1 MESFSDK
8 IFYSRLETNP
18 LSQPQL
24 ISSDPGNDAIN
35 VKIDD
40 KRITEISLSFRNEPI
55 QSRDGGL
62 VVHIYNAETFE
73 QDLNKEDY
81 PGVDFFE
88 FSKTEL
94 AAGKVKV
101 KENTGSGHITTTVQL
116 YPSNL
121 TTDKE
126 YYILII
132 WERFSTR
139 ILSLQAS

>member
-1 MESFSDK
+1 MTK
-8 IFYSRLETNP
+8 
-18 LSQPQL
+18 
-24 ISSDPGNDAIN
+24 
-35 VKIDD
+35 
-40 KRITEISLSFRNEPI
+40 KRIIEISLSFRNEPI
-55 QSRDGGL
+55 QSRDDGL

-94 AAGKVKV
+94 AAGKVN
-101 KENTGSGHITTTVQL
+101 ENTGSGHATTTVQL
-116 YPSNL
+116 YPSNI

-139 ILSLQAS
+139 ILSYRLLKARRRRVAKQGEDDFGFPDLLRR

>member
-1 MESFSDK
+1 MESFSGK

-24 ISSDPGNDAIN
+24 ISSGPGNDAIN
-35 VKIDD
+35 VTIDE

-94 AAGKVKV
+94 AAGKVN
-101 KENTGSGHITTTVQL
+101 ENTGSGHTTTTVQL